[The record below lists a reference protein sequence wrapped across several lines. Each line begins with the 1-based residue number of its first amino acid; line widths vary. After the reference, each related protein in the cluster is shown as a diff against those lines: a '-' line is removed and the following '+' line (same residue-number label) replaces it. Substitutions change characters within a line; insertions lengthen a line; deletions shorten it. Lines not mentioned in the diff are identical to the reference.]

1 MTKLI
6 NETDPDLIVF
16 DPSYTN
22 NDDPHYP
29 EGFSFV
35 QDTCEQQL
43 MNGKVILILDDNY
56 TRRWEA
62 PEWQEMMYLEKLADR

>member
-22 NDDPHYP
+22 NDDPHYA
-29 EGFSFV
+29 EGVSRSSR
-35 QDTCEQQL
+35 
-43 MNGKVILILDDNY
+43 
-56 TRRWEA
+56 TRVSSSS
-62 PEWQEMMYLEKLADR
+62 